1 MDVNESA
8 KPLVLTLLFGG
19 ISAEHEISLRSARA
33 VRDQL
38 DSKKYD
44 LRLLGITK
52 GGGWLGAEDSA
63 RLLAGE
69 EVAPCS
75 HGPYLPE
82 GTEVVFP
89 LLHGPMGEDGTIQG
103 WLELMNMPFVGSG
116 CIGSALAM
124 DKSVAKHVLRSA
136 NIPVLSWC
144 DVQRSDW
151 QQDRGKVLEAIELER
166 TYPCFVKPTCLG
178 SSVGISRVEDRAQ
191 LHDALALA
199 FKFGTT
205 ALVEPA
211 VNKMREFEIAVL
223 DGEVP
228 LVSLPGEIVMDGW
241 YDYDSKYTTDEAQLV
256 LDDDLLPPRL
266 ADGLRDIA
274 LHAFRVLRLSGL
286 ARVDFLMD
294 KGTGRYVL
302 NEVNTMPGFTSIS
315 MYPKLM
321 EKAGVGFGELCDRL
335 IALAFVGRPG
345 GEIHGATPEVEE
357 REMVAGQ

>member
-1 MDVNESA
+1 M
-8 KPLVLTLLFGG
+8 VLTLLFGG

-33 VRDQL
+33 VREQL

-44 LRLLGITK
+44 VRLLGISK
-52 GGGWLGAEDSA
+52 EGGWLGAQDSA
-63 RLLAGE
+63 RLLAGK

-89 LLHGPMGEDGTIQG
+89 VLHGPMGEDGTIQG

-116 CIGSALAM
+116 CLGSALAM

-136 NIPVLSWC
+136 NIPVLSWS
-144 DVQRSDW
+144 DVSRSCW
-151 QQDRGKVLEAIELER
+151 QKNRGEVLDEVERER

-191 LHDALALA
+191 LHDALELA
-199 FKFGTT
+199 FQFGTD

-211 VNKMREFEIAVL
+211 VAKMREFEIAIL
-223 DGEVP
+223 DGEHP
-228 LVSLPGEIVMDGW
+228 FVSLPGEIVMDGW
-241 YDYDSKYTTDEAQLV
+241 YDYDSKYQTNEAKLV
-256 LDDDLLPPRL
+256 IDDDLLPPRL
-266 ADGLRDIA
+266 ADGLRDLA
-274 LHAFRVLRLSGL
+274 LQAFRVLRLSGL

-294 KGTGRYVL
+294 KSTGRYVL

-321 EKAGVGFGELCDRL
+321 EKTGVGFTELCDRL
-335 IALAFVGRPG
+335 IDLAFVGRPD
-345 GEIHGATPEVEE
+345 GESDSAKPKVKES
-357 REMVAGQ
+357 EMSAG

>member
-1 MDVNESA
+1 MVVNESA

-38 DSKKYD
+38 DLKKYD

-52 GGGWLGAEDSA
+52 DGGWLGAKDSA

-69 EVAPCS
+69 EVPSCN
-75 HGPYLPE
+75 HGPYLPQ

-136 NIPVLSWC
+136 DIPVLSWC

-151 QQDRGKVLEAIELER
+151 KRDREQVLDTIESER
-166 TYPCFVKPTCLG
+166 SYPSFVKPTCLG
-178 SSVGISRVEDRAQ
+178 SSVGISRVEDRTQ
-191 LHDALALA
+191 LHDALNLA
-199 FKFGTT
+199 FEFGTS

-223 DGEVP
+223 DGEDPV
-228 LVSLPGEIVMDGW
+228 VSLPGEIVMDGW
-241 YDYDSKYTTDEAQLV
+241 YDYDSKYKTDEAKLV
-256 LDDDLLPPRL
+256 LEEDLLPPRL

-274 LHAFRVLRLSGL
+274 LQAFRVLRLSGL

-321 EKAGVGFGELCDRL
+321 EKTGIGFTELCDRL
-335 IALAFVGRPG
+335 IELALNGREVGSGQSTAPK
-345 GEIHGATPEVEE
+345 VVE
-357 REMVAGQ
+357 REMAAGQ